1 MRIGCAYWVCVL
13 GVVVCVLGVTTT
25 TSQAQNSHRIRIIS
39 PSIGVCAVDWCV
51 CRRLVSVLS
60 IGVCA
65 VDEYVC
71 WLYVSHSIV
80 FMYLLCNVTL
90 TLSANAGISA
100 LPVDTCIL
108 QCSRCC
114 LMRRGAVTAGIVG
127 THIEAWTSLATS
139 TQALAGTAIHWATEK
154 NSPRQVHLRAPRP
167 QMHTLGLSQSTCLF
181 THSESHTRIPKIS
194 WTCYDENR
202 GIQDLEIYSHADS
215 PILSQSGWCRTK
227 ITTWAVNTENVRRR
241 TFRIIFCGSFEHY
254 LVAISGQHQ
263 PVSP

>member
-1 MRIGCAYWVCVL
+1 
-13 GVVVCVLGVTTT
+13 
-25 TSQAQNSHRIRIIS
+25 
-39 PSIGVCAVDWCV
+39 
-51 CRRLVSVLS
+51 
-60 IGVCA
+60 
-65 VDEYVC
+65 
-71 WLYVSHSIV
+71 
-80 FMYLLCNVTL
+80 MYLLCNVTL